1 MVRYKQTGDILKL
14 MLDKEHIRNIGII
27 AHIDH
32 GKTTMSDSLL
42 AAAGL
47 MSPDRAGEARA
58 LDYLEEEQARG
69 ITIKTANISLLYE
82 DEKGQP
88 YVINLIDTPGHVDFS
103 GKVTRAMR
111 ALDGCILLVDAVE
124 EFQIMT
130 EVRLRLALDEAVRPV
145 LYINKFDRLIKELK
159 MDADMVQEKILR
171 IISQFNTIVQ
181 TFGSDEIKNDWIVNA
196 GAGQVCFGSAL
207 DRWGFTLPMLQ
218 KKGITFKQLVQMYQ
232 EGHLEEIQ
240 QKLPLAEA
248 ILGMVIQHLPNPIIS
263 QPRRL
268 KTIWKGD
275 PESPMGKAMYA
286 IDTNGP
292 TVVCLTNIV
301 IDPQAGVVST
311 GRIFSGTL
319 RKGMDFHLVSAN
331 KDLKAQ
337 QVSIYMG
344 QYREIVDEIPAG
356 NIVALLGIGEG
367 RSGETLVEPSIREGA
382 IGFESIKYASDPV
395 LTIAVEPKKPI
406 DLPRLIDAMQKMSIQ
421 DPNLVTTINQETGEY
436 LLAGMG
442 ELHLEIALK
451 DLKREYNLDVTQSE
465 PTVVYREAIRESVGP
480 FMGKS
485 PNKHNRVYFKF
496 APLDPKIIELI
507 RNGEISVITSQRK
520 MEEVLVEKAGWT
532 QKQARQVFA
541 INENANMMVDTTVG
555 IQGIREV
562 KEHISGGFAWA
573 LQQGPLAGEI
583 VRGLMVNMVDVALHE
598 DPVHRGPAQMMPAV
612 RGAMYAGMLSARPT
626 LLEPIYKIQVRV
638 PATWLGNVT
647 GLLSKK
653 RGRVHDME
661 QQGAVTVI
669 TGFVPVS
676 ETIGFSADM
685 RAATSG
691 SAFWQ
696 STFDHWASV
705 PDSLLLEV
713 VKKIRTRKGM
723 SPEPPTA
730 AEYLVRE

>member
-1 MVRYKQTGDILKL
+1 MPKYKQTSEILKL
-14 MLDKEHIRNIGII
+14 MRDKEHIRNLGII

-42 AAAGL
+42 AQAGL

-58 LDYLEEEQARG
+58 LDYLEEEQRRG

-130 EVRLRLALDEAVRPV
+130 EVRLRLSLDEMVKPV

-159 MDADMVQEKILR
+159 MDADMVQQKILR
-171 IISQFNTIVQ
+171 IINQFNTQVQ
-181 TFGSDEIKNDWIVNA
+181 TYGSDEIKNDWIVNA
-196 GAGQVCFGSAL
+196 GKGQVAFGSAL

-218 KKGITFKQLVQMYQ
+218 KKGITFKQLVEMYKEGKVEYLQ
-232 EGHLEEIQ
+232 EQ
-240 QKLPLAEA
+240 LPLHEA
-248 ILGMVIQHLPNPIIS
+248 ILSMAIQHLPNPIES

-268 KTIWKGD
+268 KAIWKGD
-275 PESPMGKAMYA
+275 FESRMGKSMMA
-286 IDTNGP
+286 IDPEGP
-292 TVVCLTNIV
+292 LVICITNIV
-301 IDPQAGVVST
+301 IDPQAGLVST
-311 GRIFSGTL
+311 GRVFSGTIH
-319 RKGMDFHLVSAN
+319 KGDDLYLVNA
-331 KDLKAQ
+331 KKGYKAQ

-356 NIVALLGIGEG
+356 NIVALLGISEG
-367 RSGETLVEPSIREGA
+367 RSGETMVSEDLKAEAV
-382 IGFESIKYASDPV
+382 GFESIKYLSDPV
-395 LTIAVEPKKPI
+395 LTIALEPKKAI
-406 DLPRLIDAMQKMSIQ
+406 DLPRLIDALQKLSIQ
-421 DPNLVTTINQETGEY
+421 DPNLVTTIDQETGEY

-442 ELHLEIALK
+442 ELHLEIAIK
-451 DLKREYNLDVTQSE
+451 DLKREYNLNVTESE
-465 PTVVYREAIRESVGP
+465 PTVVYRESIRASMGP

-485 PNKHNRVYFKF
+485 PNKHNRVFF
-496 APLDPKIIELI
+496 NVSPLDPEIIDLI
-507 RNGEISVITSQRK
+507 RMGEISEITSQRK

-532 QKQARQVFA
+532 TKQARQVFA
-541 INENANMMVDTTVG
+541 INQNANMMIDTTVG
-555 IQGIREV
+555 IQGLREV
-562 KEHISGGFAWA
+562 KEHISGGFSWTLSA
-573 LQQGPLAGEI
+573 GPIAGEI
-583 VRGLMVNMVDVALHE
+583 VRGVMVDMFDISLHE

-612 RGAMYAGMLSARPT
+612 RQALFAGILSANPT

-638 PATWLGNVT
+638 PATEMGNVT
-647 GLLSKK
+647 GLLSRK
-653 RGRVHDME
+653 RGSIREVE
-661 QQGAVTVI
+661 QQGAVVGI
-669 TGFVPVS
+669 IGFIPVS
-676 ETIGFSADM
+676 ETLGLSQEM

-696 STFDHWASV
+696 STFDHWAPM
-705 PDSLLLEV
+705 PDNLLLEQ

-723 SPEPPTA
+723 TPEPPSPS
-730 AEYLVRE
+730 EYIVRE

>member
-1 MVRYKQTGDILKL
+1 MPRYKQTSEILKL
-14 MLDKEHIRNIGII
+14 MRDKEHIRNIGII

-58 LDYLEEEQARG
+58 LDYLEEEQRRG

-82 DEKGQP
+82 DENNQP

-159 MDADMVQEKILR
+159 MDAEMVQAKILR
-171 IISQFNTIVQ
+171 IINQFNTQVQ
-181 TFGSDEIKNDWIVNA
+181 TYGSDEIKNIWIVNA
-196 GAGQVCFGSAL
+196 AKGQVAFGSAL

-218 KKGITFKQLVQMYQ
+218 KKGISFKQMVEMYKEGKIEELQ
-232 EGHLEEIQ
+232 E
-240 QKLPLAEA
+240 KLPLAEA
-248 ILGMVIQHLPNPIIS
+248 ILSMAVQHLPNPIVS

-268 KTIWKGD
+268 RTIWKGEPD
-275 PESPMGKAMYA
+275 SAMGKAMYS
-286 IDTNGP
+286 IDPDGP
-292 TVVCLTNIV
+292 TIVCITNII

-319 RKGMDFHLVSAN
+319 RKGQDFYMVSAN
-331 KDLKAQ
+331 KVVKAQ

-356 NIVALLGIGEG
+356 NIIALLGISEG
-367 RSGETLVEPSIREGA
+367 RSGETLVDYSLKDEAVP
-382 IGFESIKYASDPV
+382 FESIKYQSDPV

-406 DLPRLIDAMQKMSIQ
+406 DLPRLIDALQKMSIQ

-451 DLKREYNLDVTQSE
+451 DLKRDYNLDVTESQ
-465 PTVVYREAIRESVGP
+465 PTVVYRESIRDNVGP
-480 FMGKS
+480 YMGKS
-485 PNKHNRVYFKF
+485 PNKHNRIFF
-496 APLDPKIIELI
+496 NFSPLDPNIIELI
-507 RNGEISVITSQRK
+507 RSGDISVITSQRK
-520 MEEVLVEKAGWT
+520 MEEVLIEKADWT
-532 QKQARQVFA
+532 QKQARSVFA
-541 INENANMMVDTTVG
+541 INENANMMIDTTVG
-555 IQGIREV
+555 IQGLREV
-562 KEHISGGFAWA
+562 KEHISGGFNWA

-583 VRGLMVNMVDVALHE
+583 VRGLLVNMVDIALHE

-612 RGAMYAGMLSARPT
+612 RGAIYAGMLSARPT
-626 LLEPIYKIQVRV
+626 LLEPIYIIQIRV
-638 PATWLGNVT
+638 PAEWLGNVT
-647 GLLSKK
+647 GLLSRK
-653 RGRVHDME
+653 RGRIQNVE
-661 QQGAVTVI
+661 QSGAVSVI

-685 RAATSG
+685 RATTSG

-696 STFDHWASV
+696 STFDHWAAV
-705 PDSLLLEV
+705 PDNLLLET

-723 SPEPPTA
+723 TPDPPQA
-730 AEYLVRE
+730 SEYIVRE